1 MRDLSKMSFYFLF
14 LILFASVSS
23 NMLGWTTVPHE
34 QLAHSQMG
42 VINNSNVSAAQIN
55 SSSSSSIGNNNSSF
69 NQGYA
74 LFEEGKYEEALTFYD
89 KALAINPNFT
99 STLFNKGL
107 ALLNLNRSEE
117 AITFFD
123 KVLAQ
128 EPENNNTLYIKAVAL
143 HNLGEMKKQLAF
155 LIWC

>member
-1 MRDLSKMSFYFLF
+1 MSKLTFFIL
-14 LILFASVSS
+14 LLLFASVSS

-42 VINNSNVSAAQIN
+42 VTNNSNMSAALIN
-55 SSSSSSIGNNNSSF
+55 SSSASIDNSNSSF
-69 NQGYA
+69 NQAYT
-74 LFEEGKYEEALTFYD
+74 LFEEGKYEEAITFYD
-89 KALAINPNFT
+89 KVLAINPNFT

-128 EPENNNTLYIKAVAL
+128 EPENNNTLYSKAVAL
-143 HNLGEMKKQLAF
+143 HKLERNE
-155 LIWC
+155 